1 MTINGEH
8 IQTGTPSQPSTE
20 EPLHASVPVATGH
33 DSTNIRPSGTSA
45 SSQTA
50 VDRATIGKSLRIKG
64 EVMGSESLYIDGE
77 VEGVINLP
85 NNRVTVGHD
94 ARVSANITARE
105 VVVFGK
111 VSGDIFASERLDIR
125 SEGSLTGNVTTQRI
139 SIDDGAFFTGS
150 IDITKPALVRGGMV
164 SGVASR

>member
-1 MTINGEH
+1 VI
-8 IQTGTPSQPSTE
+8 
-20 EPLHASVPVATGH
+20 
-33 DSTNIRPSGTSA
+33 
-45 SSQTA
+45 
-50 VDRATIGKSLRIKG
+50 
-64 EVMGSESLYIDGE
+64 GSESLYIDGE

-85 NNRVTVGHD
+85 DNRVTVGHD

-111 VSGDIFASERLDIR
+111 VSGDICASERVDIR

-150 IDITKPALVRGGMV
+150 IDITKPALVKV
-164 SGVASR
+164 VTASGVASQ

>member
-1 MTINGEH
+1 MTTNGEH
-8 IQTGTPSQPSTE
+8 TQTRTPSRPSTE
-20 EPLHASVPVATGH
+20 EPLLSSVPVTTGH

-45 SSQTA
+45 SSVTA

-64 EVMGSESLYIDGE
+64 EVMGSESLHIDGE

-85 NNRVTVGHD
+85 DNRVTVGRD
-94 ARVSANITARE
+94 ARVSANIAARE

-111 VSGDIFASERLDIR
+111 VSGDIIASERVDIR

-150 IDITKPALVRGGMV
+150 IDITKPALVKGGTV
-164 SGVASR
+164 SGVVS